1 MPSAQDRIRAL
12 WESRAQD
19 TELQVPLA
27 YTFDSSR
34 NLRIT
39 LAKVAAF
46 ILAVSLGFIWLNRP
60 KIIALPEVV
69 ASGSPIGSAGA
80 SNPARIMVDVEGEVR
95 HPGLHKLP
103 SDARVADAIA
113 AAGGLLASAER
124 GSLNLAARISDG
136 QLIAVGQKG
145 TQSVPATADGKASSG
160 QISLN
165 TATQAMLES
174 LPGVGPVMASR
185 IISYRT
191 TNGSFSS
198 LEQLQEV
205 PGIGPKVYANLVNY
219 LTL

>member
-12 WESRAQD
+12 WESRSEFAEPEV
-19 TELQVPLA
+19 TPS

-39 LAKVAAF
+39 LVKVAAF
-46 ILAVSLGFIWLNRP
+46 FLAVALGFVWLNRP
-60 KIIALPEVV
+60 KTIAVPQVI
-69 ASGSPIGSAGA
+69 ASGSPIGSSNA
-80 SNPARIMVDVEGEVR
+80 SQTNRILVDVEGKVR
-95 HPGLHKLP
+95 HPGLHRLP

-124 GSLNLAARISDG
+124 GSLNLAARITDG
-136 QLIAVGQKG
+136 QLITVGQKV
-145 TQSVPATADGKASSG
+145 TQTAPLGEGSQSTSG
-160 QISLN
+160 QISIN

-198 LEQLQEV
+198 LKQLQEV
-205 PGIGPKVYANLVNY
+205 PGIGPKVFANLVNY

>member
-12 WESRAQD
+12 WESRTEV
-19 TELQVPLA
+19 TELQVPPS

-46 ILAVSLGFIWLNRP
+46 VLAVSLGLVWLNRP
-60 KIIALPEVV
+60 KTIAIPQVI
-69 ASGSPIGSAGA
+69 ASGTPIGSAVA
-80 SNPARIMVDVEGEVR
+80 ARPSRILVDVEGQVR

-136 QLIAVGQKG
+136 QLISVGQKG
-145 TQSVPATADGKASSG
+145 TQSVATPDGGNASSR
-160 QISLN
+160 QISIN

-174 LPGVGPVMASR
+174 LPGVGPVMAAR

-198 LEQLQEV
+198 LEQLQDV